1 MANAAVEKRE
11 KSLGEMIVVILAF
24 ALLMATFIHY
34 FFKNE
39 AQITE
44 AGFNNLA
51 ANFASKVMLI
61 RSQWLMDGRPDKVKI
76 VEFDTLTEQKKS
88 HVVSVNKSG
97 WVDNTLQA
105 LACQKIWQD
114 VMSMPMSFAKQPIS
128 AIRLQHNN
136 VSYEDKK
143 QKKSATLCR
152 FSIQSGHFFEYSAQN
167 GKVSSGK

>member
-39 AQITE
+39 DNINE

-61 RSQWLMDGRPDKVKI
+61 RSQWLMDGRPNTVKV
-76 VEFDTLTEQKKS
+76 VEFDVVTGQKKT
-88 HVVSVNKSG
+88 HLVGVNKFG
-97 WVDNTLQA
+97 WVDNALPV

-114 VMSMPMSFAKQPIS
+114 VMSMPMRFAKQPIS

-136 VSYEDKK
+136 FHQEDKK
-143 QKKSATLCR
+143 QKKSATRCR

-167 GKVSSGK
+167 GKVNSGK

>member
-76 VEFDTLTEQKKS
+76 VEFDALTGQKKS

-97 WVDNTLQA
+97 WVDNALQA

-114 VMSMPMSFAKQPIS
+114 VMLMPMRFAKQPIS
-128 AIRLQHNN
+128 AIRLQHNK